1 MELASRAARV
11 FPGGKHTRLPLQAVP
26 GPQFLS
32 HGDGCRVVDSEGR
45 TWIDYLAGF
54 GANVLGYNHRRV
66 EAAASEA
73 ARRGA
78 TLTGPTELSVA
89 LAERLVSLRPAA
101 DWVLLA
107 KNGSDVTTAARV
119 VARAA
124 TGRRRVLRE
133 RARVGG
139 GAGGEY
145 WAYHGSSP
153 GWTRGRPGVLAEEGA
168 ALEEAYEYNDLASVE
183 AALAR
188 LDGDC
193 AAIFV
198 GGASYPYSAPTREP
212 TAEFARGVRALADAH
227 GALLVL
233 DEIRTNFR
241 VGRGVAPG
249 HWAELCAAGAASA
262 GGGADAAAAALA
274 PDLHCMC
281 KALSNGHP
289 LSALVG
295 GDRARDAAAS
305 ITWTGTFWLS
315 PGPMAAALTT
325 LDELA
330 ADDGAAMRHMQAMG
344 AALAEG
350 LRAQALDHRVR
361 ARVTGAAAMPLLT
374 FDADAA
380 PERARAMTFCAAAAE
395 RGVWLHP
402 YHNWYLTAAHTPA
415 DIAQTLEA
423 TNAAFAAVVQAHG
436 QCGS

>member
-1 MELASRAARV
+1 MSWRLARRAYSRAAS
-11 FPGGKHTRLPLQAVP
+11 TRGCLCRRCP
-26 GPQFLS
+26 PQFLS

-107 KNGSDVTTAARV
+107 NGSTWRLTPRPPRARRRDGAACCAS
-119 VARAA
+119 ARASA
-124 TGRRRVLRE
+124 AARRRVLGVSRQLAGLDARPAG
-133 RARVGG
+133 RARGG
-139 GAGGEY
+139 G
-145 WAYHGSSP
+145 
-153 GWTRGRPGVLAEEGA
+153 R
-168 ALEEAYEYNDLASVE
+168 ALGEAYEYNDLASVE
-183 AALAR
+183 AALAPRRR
-188 LDGDC
+188 LRGDLP
-193 AAIFV
+193 V

-212 TAEFARGVRALADAH
+212 TAEFARSVRALADAH

-249 HWAELCAAGAASA
+249 TGQSSA
-262 GGGADAAAAALA
+262 RRAPLA
-274 PDLHCMC
+274 PVAAPTLPPPRSRLTPSTACARRSRTAIRC
-281 KALSNGHP
+281 RRS
-289 LSALVG
+289 SAAIA
-295 GDRARDAAAS
+295 RAAAAAS

-330 ADDGAAMRHMQAMG
+330 ADDGAAMRHMRAMG

-380 PERARAMTFCAAAAE
+380 PERARAMTFCAAAAR
-395 RGVWLHP
+395 RGVGC
-402 YHNWYLTAAHTPA
+402 THTT
-415 DIAQTLEA
+415 IGT
-423 TNAAFAAVVQAHG
+423 
-436 QCGS
+436 